1 MEGAVCTESGFYR
14 GKSRRGRPCWRLLA
28 KASTVMEDDLWE
40 SEGREGGWQGTAKAG
55 GQADK
60 PQARI

>member
-1 MEGAVCTESGFYR
+1 
-14 GKSRRGRPCWRLLA
+14 
-28 KASTVMEDDLWE
+28 MEDDLWE